1 MAHFQHWWMEFQRS
15 KTSPLDYRTL
25 SLGIEALSSV
35 KGLDPYQPRT
45 NRPIRK
51 LDMHA
56 GRYARSPSVSGENNM
71 NLHTPS
77 VPLFIVSLV
86 LAALALIG
94 HFVLLPFVT
103 LYGFWVAII
112 AYVILAAGIVMK
124 T

>member
-1 MAHFQHWWMEFQRS
+1 
-15 KTSPLDYRTL
+15 
-25 SLGIEALSSV
+25 
-35 KGLDPYQPRT
+35 
-45 NRPIRK
+45 
-51 LDMHA
+51 
-56 GRYARSPSVSGENNM
+56 M

-112 AYVILAAGIVMK
+112 AYVILAAGVVMK